1 MTVKTTK
8 RKKATYSYSSRNLES
23 KAVSLHVMGK
33 KNIFGLVAVLTLL
46 IFNTS
51 CDSYQKVLRSTD
63 FEYKRKMAKK
73 YYNEGVYY
81 KAIPLFEELMSVF
94 KGTQDVEKIYYFYAY
109 SHYGQDD
116 YLLAA
121 HYFKTFADTYPR
133 SVYAEDAQFMT
144 AFCYYKLSP
153 KPSLEQT
160 YTGRA
165 IEYFQLF
172 ANAYPNSDKVKRANQ
187 LMEQIRLKLE
197 TKAFL
202 SAELYFKVKSY
213 KAAATAFENIL
224 EDFPDTRRQENL
236 RFLILKSFF
245 LLAENSIKDKQK
257 ERYEAAIDAYFEL
270 IDRFPEGANSQEA
283 ERMYETSLK
292 KVENLQ

>member
-1 MTVKTTK
+1 MNCKTTEEEK
-8 RKKATYSYSSRNLES
+8 VTFVYSSINFKA
-23 KAVSLHVMGK
+23 KAVSLQVMGK
-33 KNIFGLVAVLTLL
+33 KNIFGLVAVFTLL

-63 FEYKRKMAKK
+63 FEYKRKMAQK
-73 YYNEGVYY
+73 YYDEEAYF

-94 KGTQDVEKIYYFYAY
+94 KGTQDVEKLYYLYAY

-116 YLLAA
+116 YLLAS
-121 HYFKTFADTYPR
+121 HYFKSFVDTYPR
-133 SVYAEDAQFMT
+133 SVYAEDAQFM
-144 AFCYYKLSP
+144 AAYCYYKLSP

-160 YTGRA
+160 YTAKA

-172 ANAYPNSDKVKRANQ
+172 VNAFPNSEKVKEANQ
-187 LMEQIRLKLE
+187 IMEKIRLKLE

-213 KAAATAFENIL
+213 KAAAAAFENIL

-236 RFLILKSFF
+236 RYLILKSFF
-245 LLAENSIKDKQK
+245 LLAENSIQDKQK
-257 ERYEAAIDAYFEL
+257 ERYDAVVDAYFDL
-270 IDRFPEGANSQEA
+270 IDRFPESEYLREA
-283 ERMYETSLK
+283 EDMYQTSTK
-292 KVENLQ
+292 KIKNLQ

>member
-1 MTVKTTK
+1 
-8 RKKATYSYSSRNLES
+8 
-23 KAVSLHVMGK
+23 MGK
-33 KNIFGLVAVLTLL
+33 KNIFGLIGVLMLL
-46 IFNTS
+46 VFNTS
-51 CDSYQKVLRSTD
+51 CNSYQKVLRSTD
-63 FEYKRKMAKK
+63 FEYKKKMAKK
-73 YYNEGVYY
+73 YYNEGAYY

-94 KGTQDVEKIYYFYAY
+94 KGTQDVEKLYYFYAY

-116 YLLAA
+116 YLLSA

-160 YTGRA
+160 YTGKA

-197 TKAFL
+197 TKAFQ

-213 KAAATAFENIL
+213 KAAAAAFENIL
-224 EDFPDTRRQENL
+224 EDFADTRRQENL
-236 RFLILKSFF
+236 RFLIMKSLF
-245 LLAENSIKDKQK
+245 LLAENSIKTKQK
-257 ERYEAAIDAYFEL
+257 ERYKAAIDAYYHF
-270 IDRFPEGANSQEA
+270 IDRFPKSNDLLKA
-283 ERMYETSLK
+283 EEMYQISSEKIET
-292 KVENLQ
+292 LQ